1 MKKRY
6 GLLIAGV
13 LAVVA
18 LLAGCGGAPDVE
30 WTIEISGSA
39 ATPLT
44 LDYDTLV
51 AMPQT
56 TLDKVLM
63 DKAVGEDEATAWSG
77 VAVAEIFEKAGV
89 TTYSSVTATAAD
101 GYIIEI
107 SKDELQDAIIA
118 LKTGDEWIAKA
129 EPDKGPV
136 RLICPQTPANR
147 WVYQIQTI
155 QVNP

>member
-6 GLLIAGV
+6 GWLIAGV

-30 WTIEISGSA
+30 WTIEVSGAA

-56 TLDKVLM
+56 ELDEVLM
-63 DKAVGEDEATAWSG
+63 DKSVGADEVTAWSG

-89 TTYSSVTATAAD
+89 TEYSSVTATAAD

-107 SKDELQDAIIA
+107 SKDELQGAIVA

-147 WVYQIQTI
+147 WVYQIQNI
-155 QVNP
+155 QVNR